1 MSKDFSVTTEYV
13 LDKTFFAECYDQT
26 SQPITFPKAYLK
38 GILFFL
44 FGVALLKLELLPNGY
59 IGWFFI
65 ALSIIEAFSI
75 YFKRTWWLWRQS
87 ISSLSGSKV
96 VFQVDANGVSY
107 KSLKNT
113 KNSRTISWSDID
125 QVEQSDLGLIFHIG
139 KQRQYVSKSCLNEEE
154 IAFILEQHEAS
165 KAN

>member
-44 FGVALLKLELLPNGY
+44 FGLALLKLELLPNGY

-154 IAFILEQHEAS
+154 IAFILELHEVL

>member
-1 MSKDFSVTTEYV
+1 MPKDFSVTTEYV

-44 FGVALLKLELLPNGY
+44 FGLALLKLELLPNGY

-96 VFQVDANGVSY
+96 VFQVGANGVSY

-113 KNSRTISWSDID
+113 KNSRTIAWSDID

-154 IAFILEQHEAS
+154 IAFILEQHETS
-165 KAN
+165 KAK

>member
-44 FGVALLKLELLPNGY
+44 FGLALLKLELLPNGY

-75 YFKRTWWLWRQS
+75 YFKRTWWVWRQS

-96 VFQVDANGVSY
+96 VFNVDANGVSY

-113 KNSRTISWSDID
+113 KNSRTIAWSDID

-139 KQRQYVSKSCLNEEE
+139 KQRQYVSKSCLNEEK
-154 IAFILEQHEAS
+154 ITFILEQYAQS
-165 KAN
+165 KAE

>member
-1 MSKDFSVTTEYV
+1 MPKDFSVTTEYV

-44 FGVALLKLELLPNGY
+44 FGLALLKLELLPNGY

-113 KNSRTISWSDID
+113 KNSRTIAWSDID

-154 IAFILEQHEAS
+154 ISFILEQHEKS

>member
-44 FGVALLKLELLPNGY
+44 FGLALLKLELLPNGY

-96 VFQVDANGVSY
+96 VFNVDANGVSY

-113 KNSRTISWSDID
+113 KNSRTIAWSDID

-139 KQRQYVSKSCLNEEE
+139 KQRQYVSKSCLNEED
-154 IAFILEQHEAS
+154 IAFILEQHAQS
-165 KAN
+165 KAE

>member
-1 MSKDFSVTTEYV
+1 MPKDFSVTTEYV

-44 FGVALLKLELLPNGY
+44 FGLALLKLELLPNGY

-113 KNSRTISWSDID
+113 KNSRTIAWSDID
-125 QVEQSDLGLIFHIG
+125 QV
-139 KQRQYVSKSCLNEEE
+139 
-154 IAFILEQHEAS
+154 
-165 KAN
+165 

>member
-44 FGVALLKLELLPNGY
+44 FGLALLKLELLPNGY

-96 VFQVDANGVSY
+96 VFNVDANGVSY

-113 KNSRTISWSDID
+113 KNSRTIAWSDID
-125 QVEQSDLGLIFHIG
+125 KVEQSDLGLIFHIG

-154 IAFILEQHEAS
+154 IAFILEQHAQS
-165 KAN
+165 KAE

>member
-44 FGVALLKLELLPNGY
+44 FGLALLKLELLPNGY

-75 YFKRTWWLWRQS
+75 YFKRTWWVWRQS

-96 VFQVDANGVSY
+96 VFNVDANGVSY

-113 KNSRTISWSDID
+113 KNSRTIVWSDID

-154 IAFILEQHEAS
+154 IAFILEQHAQS
-165 KAN
+165 KAK

>member
-1 MSKDFSVTTEYV
+1 MPKDFSVTTEYV

-44 FGVALLKLELLPNGY
+44 FGLALLKLELLPNGY

-87 ISSLSGSKV
+87 ISSLSGSKF

-113 KNSRTISWSDID
+113 KNSRTIAWSDID

-154 IAFILEQHEAS
+154 ISFILEQHETS
-165 KAN
+165 KAK

>member
-1 MSKDFSVTTEYV
+1 MSKDFSVTTEYI

-26 SQPITFPKAYLK
+26 SQPITFPKVYLK

-44 FGVALLKLELLPNGY
+44 FGLALLKLKLLPNGY

-75 YFKRTWWLWRQS
+75 YFKRTWWVWRQS

-113 KNSRTISWSDID
+113 KNSRTIAWSDID

-154 IAFILEQHEAS
+154 IAFILEQHEQS
-165 KAN
+165 KAK

>member
-44 FGVALLKLELLPNGY
+44 FGLALLKLELLPNGY

-154 IAFILEQHEAS
+154 IAFILEQYEAS

>member
-44 FGVALLKLELLPNGY
+44 FGLALLKLELLPNGY

-75 YFKRTWWLWRQS
+75 YFKRTWWVWRQS

-96 VFQVDANGVSY
+96 VFNVDANGVSY

-113 KNSRTISWSDID
+113 KNSRTIAWSDID

-154 IAFILEQHEAS
+154 IAFILEQHAQS
-165 KAN
+165 KAE

>member
-44 FGVALLKLELLPNGY
+44 FGLALLKLELLPNGY

-96 VFQVDANGVSY
+96 VFNVDANGVSY

-113 KNSRTISWSDID
+113 KNSRTIAWSDID
-125 QVEQSDLGLIFHIG
+125 QVEQSDLGLIFHMG
-139 KQRQYVSKSCLNEEE
+139 KQRQYVSKSCLNEED
-154 IAFILEQHEAS
+154 IAFILEQHEQS
-165 KAN
+165 KVE

>member
-1 MSKDFSVTTEYV
+1 MSKDFSVTTEYI

-75 YFKRTWWLWRQS
+75 YFKKTWWVWRQS

-113 KNSRTISWSDID
+113 KNSRTIAWSDID

-154 IAFILEQHEAS
+154 IAFILEQHEQS
-165 KAN
+165 KAE

>member
-1 MSKDFSVTTEYV
+1 MPKDFSVTTEYV

-44 FGVALLKLELLPNGY
+44 FGLALLKLELLPNGY

-113 KNSRTISWSDID
+113 KNSRTIAWSDID

-154 IAFILEQHEAS
+154 ISFILEQHEAS

>member
-44 FGVALLKLELLPNGY
+44 FGLALLKLELLPNGY

-96 VFQVDANGVSY
+96 MFNVDANGVSY

-154 IAFILEQHEAS
+154 IAFILELHAQS
-165 KAN
+165 KVE

>member
-44 FGVALLKLELLPNGY
+44 FGLALLKLELLPNGY

-96 VFQVDANGVSY
+96 VFNVDANGVSY

-113 KNSRTISWSDID
+113 KNSRTIAWSDID

-139 KQRQYVSKSCLNEEE
+139 KQRQYVSKSCLNEED

-165 KAN
+165 KAE

>member
-44 FGVALLKLELLPNGY
+44 FGLALLKLELLPNGY

-113 KNSRTISWSDID
+113 KNSRTIAWSDID

-154 IAFILEQHEAS
+154 IAFILEQHAQL
-165 KAN
+165 KAE

>member
-44 FGVALLKLELLPNGY
+44 FGLALLKLELLPNGY

-75 YFKRTWWLWRQS
+75 YFKRTWWVWRQS

-96 VFQVDANGVSY
+96 VFNVDANGVSY

-113 KNSRTISWSDID
+113 KNSRTIAWSDID

-139 KQRQYVSKSCLNEEE
+139 KQRQYVSKSCLNEED
-154 IAFILEQHEAS
+154 IAFILEQHEQS
-165 KAN
+165 KVE

>member
-44 FGVALLKLELLPNGY
+44 FGLALLKLELLPNGY

-96 VFQVDANGVSY
+96 VFNVDANGVSY

-113 KNSRTISWSDID
+113 KNSRTIAWSDID

-154 IAFILEQHEAS
+154 IAFILEPHAQL
-165 KAN
+165 KAE

>member
-44 FGVALLKLELLPNGY
+44 FGLALLKLELLPNGY

-96 VFQVDANGVSY
+96 VFNVDANGVSY

-113 KNSRTISWSDID
+113 KNSRTIAWSDID

-154 IAFILEQHEAS
+154 IAFILDQHAQS
-165 KAN
+165 KAE

>member
-44 FGVALLKLELLPNGY
+44 FGLALLKLELLPNGY

-75 YFKRTWWLWRQS
+75 YFKRTWWVWRQS

-96 VFQVDANGVSY
+96 VFNVDANGVSY

-113 KNSRTISWSDID
+113 KNSRTIAWSDID

-139 KQRQYVSKSCLNEEE
+139 KQRQYVSKSCLNEED
-154 IAFILEQHEAS
+154 IAFILEQHAQS
-165 KAN
+165 KAE